1 MLNITLSATDD
12 FESVTLSFEHSLVS
26 LSKWESLHKKPFFNK
41 DQRTIEETTSYIK
54 CMLLTDNIPD
64 ETLNRLS
71 SNDVMAIVEYINDK
85 QSATWFREMPDQK
98 LSSEP
103 ITSELIYY
111 WLVQFSIPFEVER
124 WHLNRLMTLIKIA
137 GIKSTKPKVMSKAEQ
152 AEQYR
157 RLNAERRARSGSSG

>member
-26 LSKWESLHKKPFFNK
+26 LSKWESLYKKPFFSK
-41 DQRTIEETTSYIK
+41 EERTLEETTSYIK

-64 ETLNRLS
+64 EILNRLS
-71 SNDVMAIVEYINDK
+71 SDDVMAIGEYINDK
-85 QSATWFREMPDQK
+85 QSATWFRETPNQK
-98 LSSEP
+98 SSSEP

-111 WLVQFSIPFEVER
+111 WLVQFNIPFEVER
-124 WHLNRLMTLIKIA
+124 WHLNRLMTLVKIA
-137 GIKSTKPKVMSKAEQ
+137 GIKSTKQKPMSKAEQ